1 MHPLQVSTARGAA
14 STHLGPRALALAAA
28 LNRRLGLTMRKTCA
42 VLRAL
47 AGLTIPQGRLSQALA
62 RMGRRLRPA
71 HAALVERVMAEPVL
85 HTDETR
91 G

>member
-1 MHPLQVSTARGAA
+1 
-14 STHLGPRALALAAA
+14 
-28 LNRRLGLTMRKTCA
+28 MRKTCA